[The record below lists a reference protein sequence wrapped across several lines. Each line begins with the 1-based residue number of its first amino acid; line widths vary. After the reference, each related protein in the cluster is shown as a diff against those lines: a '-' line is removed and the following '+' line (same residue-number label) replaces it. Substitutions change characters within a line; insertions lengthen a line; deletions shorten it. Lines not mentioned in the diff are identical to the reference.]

1 MLSVSRRF
9 FATATVQG
17 AEKASAEAAAK
28 LQKEFAEHCASVM
41 KMRGHKKFA
50 MDTVKTKDGHSMTY
64 DFSYGWPC
72 RYYCKCDLTT
82 QTISKD
88 AMLTF
93 EVARACGLSRV
104 E

>member
-28 LQKEFAEHCASVM
+28 LQKASVM

-82 QTISKD
+82 ETISKD
-88 AMLTF
+88 AMLAF
-93 EVARACGLSRV
+93 EVARLKGLSRV